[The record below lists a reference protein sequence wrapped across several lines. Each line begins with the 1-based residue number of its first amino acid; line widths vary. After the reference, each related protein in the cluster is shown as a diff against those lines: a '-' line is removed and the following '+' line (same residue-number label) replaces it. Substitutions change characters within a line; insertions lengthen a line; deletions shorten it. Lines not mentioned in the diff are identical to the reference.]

1 MTRQGARVSAIV
13 PVFNGERYL
22 EEALRSAVE
31 QCLPPIE
38 VIVVD
43 DGSTDASV
51 EIAEGIGDPV
61 RCIRQANIGVAG
73 ARNRALS
80 VATGEFIAFLDHD
93 DVWPREKL
101 EVQVAAMRSN
111 PGVGIVSG
119 RMRVFGGAL
128 PGRPWSAQG
137 RREAPA
143 GAYFSAALIRRSVFD
158 RIGSL
163 DEDIGHAADDLE
175 WFVRARDLGV
185 RRLTLDAVTLLYRWH
200 GDNTIPTSLGGRRPA
215 GGRES
220 CPWIGGGERRPD
232 DRRLRIGGSYPFATA
247 RSTWEPQSTAF
258 SGRRARRRRWSSL
271 TTDRSTERLR

>member
-1 MTRQGARVSAIV
+1 MTRHGARVSAIV

-119 RMRVFGGAL
+119 RMRVFGGTL

-200 GDNTIPTSLGGRRPA
+200 GDNTSTHIDSAAAGQLEAVKLSL
-215 GGRES
+215 
-220 CPWIGGGERRPD
+220 
-232 DRRLRIGGSYPFATA
+232 DRRRGKTA
-247 RSTWEPQSTAF
+247 
-258 SGRRARRRRWSSL
+258 
-271 TTDRSTERLR
+271 